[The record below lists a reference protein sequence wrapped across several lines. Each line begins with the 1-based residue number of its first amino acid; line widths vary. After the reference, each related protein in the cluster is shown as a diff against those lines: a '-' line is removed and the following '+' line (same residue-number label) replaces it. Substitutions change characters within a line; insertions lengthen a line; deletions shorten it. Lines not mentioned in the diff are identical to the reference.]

1 MDILKNINEYNKKKM
16 NEIKNI
22 LDINTEFTIDFGKE
36 ILILNDD
43 NNKKIITS
51 KYIFLG
57 IYQPKTKYWIW
68 ASSIPGVS
76 KQNIDLIEKIRNK
89 SYLFEKSDDQI
100 TLFIY
105 QLLTQDIIEIQDIDF
120 LPIINNVLNFL
131 SDGIYILNPLNKY
144 KNVQFLCLTKI
155 IEKYV

>member
-1 MDILKNINEYNKKKM
+1 MDILKNINEYNKTKM

-22 LDINTEFTIDFGKE
+22 LDVDTEFTINFEKD

-43 NNKKIITS
+43 NNNKIITS
-51 KYIFLG
+51 KFIFLG
-57 IYQPKTKYWIW
+57 IYQPTTKYWIW
-68 ASSIPGVS
+68 ASSIPGVN
-76 KQNIDLIEKIRNK
+76 KQNIDIIDKIRNK

-105 QLLTQDIIEIQDIDF
+105 QLLTQDIVEIPDADY
-120 LPIINNVLNFL
+120 LTIINNALNFL